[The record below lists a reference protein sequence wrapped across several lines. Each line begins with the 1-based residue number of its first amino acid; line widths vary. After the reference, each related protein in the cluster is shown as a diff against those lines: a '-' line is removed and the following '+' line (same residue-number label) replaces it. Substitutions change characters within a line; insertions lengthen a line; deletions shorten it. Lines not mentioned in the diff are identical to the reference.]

1 MSNWLYRS
9 LVVSAAAIV
18 IAAFAYS
25 GVSAEEKK
33 KSEPTPAAC
42 KSEKDQT
49 ACTAR
54 SDCSWVAASIDSKTN
69 KEKRKAYCRT
79 KPKAKAKAKT

>member
-1 MSNWLYRS
+1 MSNFLYRS

-18 IAAFAYS
+18 FAAFAYS
-25 GVSAEEKK
+25 GGFAQEMKK
-33 KSEPTPAAC
+33 GEPTPAAC
-42 KSEKDQT
+42 KSVKEQ
-49 ACTAR
+49 AGCTAR